1 MYNSEHFFSQFH
13 LVLTLKISLI
23 NFITEKGVH
32 SKVTDSEIVVLS
44 TDYIFHNLQDDVEF
58 DIVDIPGGA

>member
-1 MYNSEHFFSQFH
+1 MPCTIFEHFFSQFQ

-23 NFITEKGVH
+23 NFIGSNRPET
-32 SKVTDSEIVVLS
+32 VVLS

-58 DIVDIPGGA
+58 DINHKLRRHFGGA